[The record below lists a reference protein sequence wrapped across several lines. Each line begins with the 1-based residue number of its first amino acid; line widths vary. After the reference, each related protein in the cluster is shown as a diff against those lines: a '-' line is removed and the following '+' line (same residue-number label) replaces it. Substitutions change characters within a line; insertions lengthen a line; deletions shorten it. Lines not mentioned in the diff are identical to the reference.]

1 MRDMDLLPALIRNYN
16 DKLAGLVEDG
26 HPDSSIVLDSSSGIA
41 GAVSV
46 EMLSGYESDVQ
57 LCFVAR
63 DHVYCIV
70 AHPDCLV
77 TDFLASSALNTYVQR
92 RSLIR
97 QALFVVVAGA
107 AKDAASIIGVWHG
120 DDLEDALAF
129 GSTRSLVRLS
139 GTIAIPEI
147 RRICGHSEAGQL
159 CAAVMTFSQYPD
171 APPPCPNPSGLTGHT
186 FVW

>member
-1 MRDMDLLPALIRNYN
+1 MKLRRPSRMRDMDLLPALIRNYN

-26 HPDSSIVLDSSSGIA
+26 HPDSGIVLDSSSGIA

-77 TDFLASSALNTYVQR
+77 CAQCLFTAPKPHSA
-92 RSLIR
+92 
-97 QALFVVVAGA
+97 
-107 AKDAASIIGVWHG
+107 
-120 DDLEDALAF
+120 
-129 GSTRSLVRLS
+129 SLVRR
-139 GTIAIPEI
+139 GRGRCQGCRVDY
-147 RRICGHSEAGQL
+147 RRLARR
-159 CAAVMTFSQYPD
+159 
-171 APPPCPNPSGLTGHT
+171 
-186 FVW
+186 